1 MLIKDGDWTLVTWDP
16 KTQRQTWRR
25 ENPDGS
31 VTMRTDMPA
40 DDTLEENLIA
50 RNSASSGWAGDW
62 HRIASVPMNKFF
74 AELSEAHSHGDERY
88 ISRWLNDSDNR
99 AFRTKEG
106 NV

>member
-16 KTQRQTWRR
+16 KTGKQTWRR
-25 ENPDGS
+25 HEPDGG
-31 VTMRTDMPA
+31 VTFRTDMPA
-40 DDTLEENLIA
+40 DETIEENLIA
-50 RNSASSGWAGDW
+50 RNAASNNWNGDW
-62 HRIASVPMNKFF
+62 HRVASVPMNLFF
-74 AELSEAHSHGDERY
+74 ARLQEAHSEGDERY